1 MFNRDALIVP
11 HDTKIVTLA
20 QGLKHHRY
28 IVEIS
33 STMSSTMI
41 YHCAVVMDLMLQSNI
56 KPSRGTIIEKGNW
69 VRH

>member
-11 HDTKIVTLA
+11 HDTKIVTLE

-41 YHCAVVMDLMLQSNI
+41 YHCAIVMDLMLQSNI
-56 KPSRGTIIEKGNW
+56 KPVGEPS
-69 VRH
+69 